1 MVAAVNKA
9 KELGMITVL
18 CADSIQEAKM
28 LAMLE
33 PTIMLCEPTEL
44 IGTGQT
50 SDDSYIV
57 KTNEQ
62 VKSVNP
68 NILMMQGAGIM
79 NEKDVYRTIKL
90 GAEGTGCTS
99 GIVKA
104 ENPKEM
110 LRLMVE
116 AIDQVM
122 NEG

>member
-1 MVAAVNKA
+1 
-9 KELGMITVL
+9 
-18 CADSIQEAKM
+18 
-28 LAMLE
+28 
-33 PTIMLCEPTEL
+33 
-44 IGTGQT
+44 
-50 SDDSYIV
+50 
-57 KTNEQ
+57 
-62 VKSVNP
+62 
-68 NILMMQGAGIM
+68 MMQGAGIM

-90 GAEGTGCTS
+90 GAELVAIS

>member
-1 MVAAVNKA
+1 
-9 KELGMITVL
+9 
-18 CADSIQEAKM
+18 
-28 LAMLE
+28 
-33 PTIMLCEPTEL
+33 
-44 IGTGQT
+44 
-50 SDDSYIV
+50 
-57 KTNEQ
+57 
-62 VKSVNP
+62 
-68 NILMMQGAGIM
+68 MMQGAGIM
-79 NEKDVYRTIKL
+79 NERMSIERLKL